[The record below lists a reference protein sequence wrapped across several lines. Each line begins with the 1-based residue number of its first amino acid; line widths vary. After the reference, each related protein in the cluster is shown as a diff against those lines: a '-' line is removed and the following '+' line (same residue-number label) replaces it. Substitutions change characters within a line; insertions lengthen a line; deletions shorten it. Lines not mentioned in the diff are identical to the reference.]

1 MKQTLPKRQGIRQ
14 SKRCVEPMNNDWNVG
29 RQKSGTPRKT
39 ERAVLVGLISGGQTE
54 QQLMEYLNELE
65 FLAMTAGAVSLK
77 RFFQKLPQPHPNTFI
92 GRGKVEEIAQYLEKH
107 PEVDLVIFDD
117 DLTGKQLSLL
127 EKALKVKVI
136 DRSSLILDIFARRAQ
151 TAQAKTQV
159 ELAQLQY
166 LLPRLRGL
174 WTHLERQRGGIGMR
188 GPGEKEIETD
198 RRIVR
203 DKIAL
208 LKKKLERIDRQNAT
222 RRKQRGQL
230 VRVALV
236 GYTNV
241 GKSTLL
247 NTLSKSKVFAENKLF
262 ATLDTAVRKVV
273 WDSVPFLLSDT
284 VGFIRKLPHH
294 LIESFKS
301 TLDEVRESDVLLHV
315 VDVAH
320 PRYEE
325 QIHTVDKTLRE
336 LGVEGKPVI
345 MVFNKIDLYRKLNY
359 DDLLDEE
366 GRREIED
373 RLHQN
378 IRNQFGESS
387 VFISAHTKE
396 NLSELR
402 ERLMRLIRKQYHLRY
417 PHQLRRWS

>member
-1 MKQTLPKRQGIRQ
+1 
-14 SKRCVEPMNNDWNVG
+14 MNNDWNVG
-29 RQKSGTPRKT
+29 KQKRGVRSKT
-39 ERAVLVGLISGGQTE
+39 EKAVLVGLLSKGQTE
-54 QQLMEYLNELE
+54 EQLEEYLNELE
-65 FLAMTAGAVSLK
+65 FLAMTAGAVSVK

-92 GRGKVEEIAQYLEKH
+92 GRGKVEEIAEYLDKH
-107 PEVDLVIFDD
+107 PEVDMVIFDD
-117 DLTGKQLSLL
+117 DLTGKQVGLL

-247 NTLSKSKVFAENKLF
+247 NTLSKAEVFAENKLF

-301 TLDEVRESDVLLHV
+301 TLDEVRESDILLHV

-325 QIHTVDKTLRE
+325 HIHTVNKTLRE

-345 MVFNKIDLYRKLNY
+345 MVFNKMDLYRSLNY

-366 GRREIED
+366 GRREIEG

-387 VFISAHTKE
+387 VFISAQKRE